1 MENMLGNSFCA
12 ADKKLSTR
20 IVTFTLL
27 WLHRNLMWP
36 YQQSDP
42 LLECIDAPKDHRIIS
57 MMKKNNFTPSKQ
69 VKKTLVMVWVS
80 GWVS

>member
-12 ADKKLSTR
+12 ADKKLST
-20 IVTFTLL
+20 
-27 WLHRNLMWP
+27 
-36 YQQSDP
+36 
-42 LLECIDAPKDHRIIS
+42 IDAPKDHRIIS